1 MNNRSPRI
9 LSERLLGGFTL
20 LEVLISSA
28 ILLGLLA
35 LLLGACEGTARF
47 WNHAERRRA
56 PLREAG
62 AALRLI
68 DHDLRSAAI
77 TPDPSSLL
85 IKKESSGDNSL
96 FFLVSH
102 PSDHRPDSAVGDLCA
117 TGYFLAPSPTR
128 QGERDLYRFHASGP
142 EVVDAVLSKKLS
154 DLYDKASPAATNTEL
169 LARHVAK
176 LSIHP
181 IITASLPAHPAALEI
196 SITTVDGSTDQL
208 LCGQRSSQSSR
219 EELLKRNGARL
230 STVVSLPPIRESA
243 SPL

>member
-1 MNNRSPRI
+1 MNNYSPRV
-9 LSERLLGGFTL
+9 LSKRSQGGFTL

-68 DHDLRSAAI
+68 DHDLISAAV

-85 IKKESSGDNSL
+85 IKKESSGDDSV

-102 PSDHRPDSAVGDLCA
+102 PSDHRPDTAIGDLCA
-117 TGYFLAPSPTR
+117 TGYFLAPSPTQ

-154 DLYDKASPAATNTEL
+154 DLYDKATPATTNTEL
-169 LARHVAK
+169 LARHVAE

-181 IITASLPAHPAALEI
+181 IIIASLPAHPAALEV
-196 SITTVDGSTDQL
+196 SITTVDGNTDQL
-208 LCGQRSSQSSR
+208 LCGQRPSQSSR

-230 STVVSLPPIRESA
+230 STLVSLPPVREFP

>member
-1 MNNRSPRI
+1 M
-9 LSERLLGGFTL
+9 
-20 LEVLISSA
+20 
-28 ILLGLLA
+28 
-35 LLLGACEGTARF
+35 ARF

-77 TPDPSSLL
+77 TPDSFSLL
-85 IKKESSGDNSL
+85 IRKESSGDDSL

-117 TGYFLAPSPTR
+117 TGYFLAPSPTLH
-128 QGERDLYRFHASGP
+128 GERDLYRFHASGH
-142 EVVDAVLSKKLS
+142 EVMDAVLSKKLS
-154 DLYDKASPAATNTEL
+154 DLYDKAAPVATNTEL
-169 LARHVAK
+169 LARHVAD

-181 IITASLPAHPAALEI
+181 INTGTLSDHPAALEI
-196 SITTVDGSTDQL
+196 SITTVDGNTDQL
-208 LCGQRSSQSSR
+208 LCGQRPSQSSR

-230 STVVSLPPIRESA
+230 STVVSLPPVREFVSTQ
-243 SPL
+243 